1 MTTYMKLYDNMGR
14 YMIYMTIYM
23 KLYDNI
29 WKYII
34 YMTIY
39 EIYGVDYMII

>member
-1 MTTYMKLYDNMGR
+1 
-14 YMIYMTIYM
+14 MIYMTTHM

-29 WKYII
+29 WKYMI

-39 EIYGVDYMII
+39 MIYMTIYMNLYDNILKYMKLYDNI